1 MDLWP
6 FVLSDGCR
14 AAASGRVI
22 LADGQTW
29 FDPPLPVPAI
39 YYTPGT
45 EPPPRPSGLGIRVMG
60 VDLDRLVRRREKQE
74 AIEGWAYLEGIWT
87 QHQLDV
93 VDQQPP
99 RPPSLDDVDHSQPPC
114 RPPNGGWPM
123 GDTDENLD
131 VEQAQGDEVVH
142 LATFR
147 PSARQAVLVVTSDD
161 PELTTRRLAPVY
173 GDRLCV
179 VRSTWSRAQIETV
192 RRELKAHMRDWSAY
206 IGGFGSS
213 DAHGQVRFELDV
225 VQVLPALAEYAEQVP
240 AGLLLVKPWLAPL
253 PTAG

>member
-14 AAASGRVI
+14 AAASGRVVI
-22 LADGQTW
+22 ADGQAW

-39 YYTPGT
+39 YYPPGT
-45 EPPPRPSGLGIRVMG
+45 EPPPRPSGLGVRVMG
-60 VDLDRLVRRREKQE
+60 VDLGRLVRRREKQE

-93 VDQQPP
+93 LDQQPP
-99 RPPSLDDVDHSQPPC
+99 RPPSLDDVDLSHPPC
-114 RPPNGGWPM
+114 RPPSGGWPM

-131 VEQAQGDEVVH
+131 AAQAHGEEVVH

-147 PSARQAVLVVTSDD
+147 PGSRQAMLVVTSDD

-179 VRSTWSRAQIETV
+179 VRSKWSRAQIETV
-192 RRELKAHMRDWSAY
+192 RRELKAHMHDWNAY
-206 IGGFGSS
+206 IGGFGGS
-213 DAHGQVRFELDV
+213 DAQGQVRFELEV
-225 VQVLPALAEYAEQVP
+225 VHVLPALASYAERLP
-240 AGLLLVKPWLAPL
+240 DGLLVVNPWLAPV
-253 PTAG
+253 